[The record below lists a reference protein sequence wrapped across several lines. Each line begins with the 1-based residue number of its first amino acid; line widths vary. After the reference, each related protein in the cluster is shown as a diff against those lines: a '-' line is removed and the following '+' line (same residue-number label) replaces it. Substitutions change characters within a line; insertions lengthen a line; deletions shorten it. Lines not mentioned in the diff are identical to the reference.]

1 MLKNKKLL
9 ATNFGKP
16 VDDDQNSV
24 TADAYGPVLMQDVHL
39 IDNIVT
45 KLYNAKKEIQ
55 IRQTKI
61 FFKTDHDYGRR
72 IAKDLKLDLEQFK
85 NIEKAI
91 SR

>member
-45 KLYNAKKEIQ
+45 KLYNAKKEI
-55 IRQTKI
+55 
-61 FFKTDHDYGRR
+61 
-72 IAKDLKLDLEQFK
+72 
-85 NIEKAI
+85 
-91 SR
+91 